1 MLKRFTN
8 LRLFS
13 TSSAVVGEPSPNER
27 WVDEIWVD
35 ELGYVC
41 SPSPQSPHEVFD
53 LEGQVVLPTFAD
65 RHAHPV
71 LAGREM
77 LSAKITDARSV
88 DEIVARLKAYLASQ
102 QGISAI
108 VAGAY
113 DRNLVDDGRFEA
125 KWLDQVSTVL
135 PIVLHANDHHT
146 IWLNTAGLKLAGLIN
161 VDGTVADLPKL
172 SFGSIDVDHAGRP
185 TGVLREDEAKQL
197 VLSRIA
203 QPTEAANLQALLA
216 AQKQLLAWGIS
227 KVTDAYVDDDIA
239 LAYLNSLSNDSMSID
254 FDLLYAVTPA
264 GLTTE
269 VDAALQW
276 RKKFDSLP
284 QTQVHISGLKIFA
297 DGVLGSS
304 TAAVRDSYL
313 DSHGAPTG
321 NHGDLMWS
329 DHELENALSA
339 AAANGL
345 DVHIH
350 AIGDAAIDQVVR
362 VNMQSITRPRITVAH
377 AELAD
382 RKQLQS
388 LASAGITVNFQP
400 LWARPD
406 AMMHSCAA
414 QLGHERLEGL
424 YRHRT
429 ALESGLTI
437 EFGSDWPV
445 SDANPLLGIFTALF
459 RRVPGK
465 AKVHNPAEA
474 ISLTEAIA
482 IYRSHEIAP
491 GQRADFCTVDLDVLS
506 RPELFATA
514 SVTQTFIGGQ
524 PKLTRQ

>member
-1 MLKRFTN
+1 
-8 LRLFS
+8 
-13 TSSAVVGEPSPNER
+13 
-27 WVDEIWVD
+27 
-35 ELGYVC
+35 
-41 SPSPQSPHEVFD
+41 
-53 LEGQVVLPTFAD
+53 
-65 RHAHPV
+65 
-71 LAGREM
+71 M

-88 DEIVARLKAYLASQ
+88 DEIVGRLKAYLDSQ
-102 QGISAI
+102 QGISEI

-113 DRNLVDDGRFEA
+113 DRNLVEGGRFEA
-125 KWLDQVSTVL
+125 KWLDQVSTVV

-146 IWLNTAGLKLAGLIN
+146 IWVNTAGLKLAGLNN

-203 QPTEAANLQALLA
+203 QQTEVANLQALLA

-227 KVTDAYVDDDIA
+227 KVTDAYVDDEIA
-239 LAYLNSLSNDSMSID
+239 LAYLNAIEANALVID
-254 FDLLYAVTPA
+254 FDLLFAVNA
-264 GLTTE
+264 KSLNHEIASAVAYRNRLESIEQGQVRLTG
-269 VDAALQW
+269 V
-276 RKKFDSLP
+276 
-284 QTQVHISGLKIFA
+284 KIFA

-313 DSHGAPTG
+313 DSRGAPTG

-329 DHELENALSA
+329 DHELESALSA

-362 VNMQSITRPRITVAH
+362 VNLQSINGPRITVAH

-382 RKQLQS
+382 SKQLQS
-388 LASAGITVNFQP
+388 LANAGITVNFQP

-429 ALESGLTI
+429 ALDSGLTL

-445 SDANPLLGIFTALF
+445 SDANPLLGVFTALF
-459 RRVPGK
+459 RRVPGT
-465 AKVHNPAEA
+465 APIHNSAEA

-482 IYRSHEIAP
+482 IYRSHEIVL
-491 GQRADFCTVDLDVLS
+491 GQRADFCTVDLDVLF